1 MHQMKLVGCIDY
13 LFTNDYLV
21 HLLVTLVD
29 KGYHTVL
36 VVVNS
41 QALMKLIIT
50 ELIHS
55 ALREQTIWLCQV
67 NLSEILGNWLLLSW

>member
-1 MHQMKLVGCIDY
+1 MHQMKLVGCVDH

-36 VVVNS
+36 DVMNS
-41 QALMKLIIT
+41 QVLMKLIT

-55 ALREQTIWLCQV
+55 ALC
-67 NLSEILGNWLLLSW
+67 